1 MNDQLDAVQIVES
14 LARQI
19 SEYAQRVAILE
30 AENKKLVHNLTAQ
43 IAQQATQIAIL
54 QTVIEQMT
62 GTAEEPT
69 ESEDVGTTD

>member
-30 AENKKLVHNLTAQ
+30 AENKKLVQ
-43 IAQQATQIAIL
+43 IIKEDQC
-54 QTVIEQMT
+54 QTNSI
-62 GTAEEPT
+62 
-69 ESEDVGTTD
+69 